1 MLPYTKAGSNVTKPP
16 AAGSDSMFL
25 YDLFCVINH
34 EGAMDTGHYTNF
46 ARYAD
51 EWYRFDDDKVTHSTL
66 SQVLS
71 STAYLL
77 FYVKRNLDYEPE
89 SLPSYRKAREADIL
103 RERQK
108 EKEKELRLI
117 REIDDEL
124 MSIL

>member
-1 MLPYTKAGSNVTKPP
+1 MN
-16 AAGSDSMFL
+16 
-25 YDLFCVINH
+25 I
-34 EGAMDTGHYTNF
+34 
-46 ARYAD
+46 R
-51 EWYRFDDDKVTHSTL
+51 VTHATL
-66 SQVLS
+66 SQVLR

-77 FYVKRNLDYEPE
+77 FYVKKDLDYEPE
-89 SLPSYRKAREADIL
+89 SRPSYVKAREADIL